1 MRKLFICSSV
11 FQVFNIINIIENNDD
26 FLNCDLMIINYG
38 TSILKDIDVGYL
50 KTKFHDV
57 TVKPASRVSSG
68 IISYLNIITRI
79 FGTRIQSFFC
89 KKYNYIYLTG
99 TEVYSKIYAFMR
111 LGKKSSLYYYEDGLE
126 SYDSVLDNKS
136 KKGKDKIFKIL
147 YGKSPLEFCS
157 GLLVYDPTMV
167 VTNDDNKKL
176 IPIMKMRYKDN
187 RKCDYRFV
195 YRGKAKPIIQS
206 VVFLEA
212 WFNDKDQYQLQAKLL
227 SEVLDICG
235 IEKVCIKPHPN
246 ELNSTKILYQ
256 QQYKGMKCFEVNNYF
271 YTLEGKL
278 LISIISTASITPK
291 ILFEEEP
298 YVLFLYKIFM
308 KEYDVYEWHKTEKV
322 INIIK
327 QRYRKP
333 NRIIIPNSIEE
344 MRSILLQLKGE
355 NFR

>member
-1 MRKLFICSSV
+1 SSV

-136 KKGKDKIFKIL
+136 KKAKIRYL
-147 YGKSPLEFCS
+147 RFC
-157 GLLVYDPTMV
+157 M
-167 VTNDDNKKL
+167 
-176 IPIMKMRYKDN
+176 
-187 RKCDYRFV
+187 
-195 YRGKAKPIIQS
+195 
-206 VVFLEA
+206 
-212 WFNDKDQYQLQAKLL
+212 
-227 SEVLDICG
+227 
-235 IEKVCIKPHPN
+235 EKVRW
-246 ELNSTKILYQ
+246 SFVA
-256 QQYKGMKCFEVNNYF
+256 GF
-271 YTLEGKL
+271 
-278 LISIISTASITPK
+278 S
-291 ILFEEEP
+291 
-298 YVLFLYKIFM
+298 FM
-308 KEYDVYEWHKTEKV
+308 SRRW
-322 INIIK
+322 
-327 QRYRKP
+327 
-333 NRIIIPNSIEE
+333 
-344 MRSILLQLKGE
+344 L
-355 NFR
+355 